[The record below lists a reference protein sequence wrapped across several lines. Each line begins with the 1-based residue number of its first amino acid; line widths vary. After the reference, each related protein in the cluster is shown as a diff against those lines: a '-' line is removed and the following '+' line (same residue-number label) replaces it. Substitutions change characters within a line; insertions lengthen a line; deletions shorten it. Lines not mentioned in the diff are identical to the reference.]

1 MIFWVEDILNPPK
14 SHGRKMNK
22 TSQIFKVHQ
31 IWLKKPSS
39 CKPTKSFPTTTYPHF
54 GEMKSDHLKVWK
66 QLLSFSKDMR
76 KIKSELA
83 GPQNHSY
90 WFVWQTHGKTLRL
103 HLQIPPFMVQ
113 IPILSHKTQKL
124 PYLGFYLERDWTC
137 WWARWAGLG
146 ADLGVLGALSW
157 GVGFGR
163 AGVGVGFGSGG
174 RAGLGWAR
182 LLWICFDLIDLL
194 ALFGVYAGI
203 IFKATS
209 MTLVQASANY
219 ARKIWQLGVASSCQP
234 FPQHHAG
241 FVSIMV
247 FMLNQSS
254 RTSRAGNSALD

>member
-1 MIFWVEDILNPPK
+1 
-14 SHGRKMNK
+14 MNGHYYAPIHETSLKWFSGWK
-22 TSQIFKVHQ
+22 TSWTPQNHMEERWIKH
-31 IWLKKPSS
+31 LKYSRF
-39 CKPTKSFPTTTYPHF
+39 TKSGWRNRPVASPQNHFLPRHTLISGKWNLTT
-54 GEMKSDHLKVWK
+54 WK
-66 QLLSFSKDMR
+66 FESNYCRFLRIWEKF
-76 KIKSELA
+76 KSELA

-103 HLQIPPFMVQ
+103 HLQIPRFMVQ

-146 ADLGVLGALSW
+146 ADLGALGALGW

-163 AGVGVGFGSGG
+163 AGLGVGFGSGG

-219 ARKIWQLGVASSCQP
+219 A
-234 FPQHHAG
+234 
-241 FVSIMV
+241 
-247 FMLNQSS
+247 
-254 RTSRAGNSALD
+254 